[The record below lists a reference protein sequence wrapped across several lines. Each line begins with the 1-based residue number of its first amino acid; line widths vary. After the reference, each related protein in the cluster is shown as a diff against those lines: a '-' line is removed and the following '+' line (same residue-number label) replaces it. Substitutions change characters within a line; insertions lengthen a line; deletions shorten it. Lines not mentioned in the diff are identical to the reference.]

1 MLHDRT
7 ARHPHG
13 PLRARLL
20 STRLEHEERVGTER
34 SAAPC
39 LLAPEDNLSNAIAA
53 AFQKEEN
60 RACIR
65 LDKEWSAGAQGARF
79 SCDAESC
86 RFAIDYDSAWL
97 HHVGTL
103 INDITLLYTCTT
115 KIRILLY
122 TTSTH
127 DNSYTPGGSRG
138 RGCRLSGAGA
148 SRDLA
153 LECSHVIESPTP
165 TACLAAAGTRS
176 WAAASSER
184 SVG

>member
-127 DNSYTPGGSRG
+127 DNSYTPEGPGAAVVGCQARG
-138 RGCRLSGAGA
+138 R
-148 SRDLA
+148 
-153 LECSHVIESPTP
+153 LETLH
-165 TACLAAAGTRS
+165 
-176 WAAASSER
+176 
-184 SVG
+184 

>member
-97 HHVGTL
+97 HVM
-103 INDITLLYTCTT
+103 
-115 KIRILLY
+115 
-122 TTSTH
+122 
-127 DNSYTPGGSRG
+127 
-138 RGCRLSGAGA
+138 
-148 SRDLA
+148 
-153 LECSHVIESPTP
+153 LE
-165 TACLAAAGTRS
+165 R
-176 WAAASSER
+176 
-184 SVG
+184 